1 MRPYTGQL
9 RGVIFD
15 WSGTTV
21 DCGCFAPTMVFVEAF
36 QSRGVEITIEEARR
50 PMGRFK
56 RDHIQAIMQM
66 PEVSERWRSVHG
78 RLPNDDDM
86 QMLYED
92 FIPRQMK
99 TIADYS
105 DPIPGVVETV
115 ADLRARGLKI
125 GSCTGYTREMMEALL
140 PVVRAKGYAP
150 THWLLAI
157 KCLPVVPLP
166 GCALRTQCG
175 WTYIPCKHWLR
186 WETPSPT
193 LRKVLMRVCGRLL

>member
-1 MRPYTGQL
+1 
-9 RGVIFD
+9 
-15 WSGTTV
+15 
-21 DCGCFAPTMVFVEAF
+21 
-36 QSRGVEITIEEARR
+36 
-50 PMGRFK
+50 MGRFK

-125 GSCTGYTREMMEALL
+125 GSCTGYTREIMEALL

-150 THWLLAI
+150 D
-157 KCLPVVPLP
+157 
-166 GCALRTQCG
+166 ALV
-175 WTYIPCKHWLR
+175 
-186 WETPSPT
+186 TPDQVSAGRPAPWMCFQNAMRLDIYPMQALVKVGDT
-193 LRKVLMRVCGRLL
+193 LTEIEEGLNAGM